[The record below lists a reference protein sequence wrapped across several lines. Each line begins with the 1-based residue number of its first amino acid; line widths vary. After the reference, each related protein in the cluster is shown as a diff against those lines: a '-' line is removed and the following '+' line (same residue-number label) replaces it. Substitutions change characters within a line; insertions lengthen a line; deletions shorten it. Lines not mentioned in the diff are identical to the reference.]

1 MGHNMQ
7 IMFCILLQCL
17 LLCQVLAI
25 GKVIFAVN
33 SGGQAHTDENGIR
46 YNEDTLSTGI
56 VSDYGRNMQIS
67 RVRPED
73 MILYQTERYHDETF
87 GYDIPLKEDGRY
99 VLILK
104 FCEVYF
110 AASMQKVF
118 NVRMNGQHNIVTD
131 LDIYNKVGRGTAHD
145 EIIPFSVSKG
155 KLTVKGEAST
165 IGSSLS
171 VEFVKGIYDNP
182 KINAIVVMKGTED
195 DVPKLPPIPGKE
207 DNLDSFDD
215 DEDEDDDERTEE
227 RKQNIKIPSNIPSGP
242 KTVDPY
248 SSNESSLLFPILIAI
263 GLFIP
268 SLFCLC
274 RL

>member
-1 MGHNMQ
+1 MPHNLE
-7 IMFCILLQCL
+7 IIFCIALQGILLI
-17 LLCQVLAI
+17 QVSAI

-33 SGGQAHTDENGIR
+33 SGGEAHTDENGIR
-46 YNEDTLSTGI
+46 YNEDTLTTGI
-56 VSDYGRNMQIS
+56 ISDFGRNMQIN

-73 MILYQTERYHDETF
+73 MILYQTERYHYETF
-87 GYDIPLKEDGRY
+87 GYDIPIKDDGRY

-110 AASMQKVF
+110 TSSLQKVF
-118 NVRMNGQHNIVTD
+118 NVRMNGQHNVVTN
-131 LDIYNKVGRGTAHD
+131 LDIYDKVGRGTAHD
-145 EIIPFSVSKG
+145 EIIPFTIGKG

-165 IGSSLS
+165 IGASLS
-171 VEFVKGIYDNP
+171 IEFVKGQYDNP

-207 DNLDSFDD
+207 ENIDAF
-215 DEDEDDDERTEE
+215 DEDEDDEDERTDQVKPKE
-227 RKQNIKIPSNIPSGP
+227 KVTVASGP

-248 SSNESSLLFPILIAI
+248 SSNETSLLFPILIAI